1 MAFSFTG
8 FLTPVCVTQAN
19 LLKVGQVYK
28 VRLELVPQ
36 SAGRSPTWKVGHLKM
51 QDLNTRTELLFK
63 FDRWLS
69 RHQDDGEIMRELPVV
84 SKGKEVL
91 PGEKCSRGEIIVSKM
106 YFFLSVPFRRDS
118 YLLLFPLLN
127 CPSCG

>member
-1 MAFSFTG
+1 M
-8 FLTPVCVTQAN
+8 CVLQAN

-51 QDLNTRTELLFK
+51 QDLNGKTELLFK

-69 RHQDDGEIMRELPVV
+69 RSKDNGEIMRELPVV

-91 PGEKCSRGEIIVSKM
+91 PGEEC
-106 YFFLSVPFRRDS
+106 
-118 YLLLFPLLN
+118 
-127 CPSCG
+127 